1 MQKST
6 SSNNNIFTRRNIL
19 WFAIPSLLGLFFFMT
34 PIPYKESFS
43 IPIAILK
50 DELLFIIGDS
60 IHKIILAIMLI
71 ASIGYLW
78 VLLLKPKFVIRNPFF
93 KALFSVA
100 PIWGILRILGFVFA
114 LMIYFQRGP
123 EQILNGDTGTFVY
136 NDLLPTL
143 FSVFIFAGFLLPLL
157 THFGLLELF
166 GTWLTKI
173 MRPIFNLPGRSAID
187 CLASW
192 LGDGSVGIIMSS
204 KQYEEK
210 SYTQREAAVI
220 GTTFS
225 AVSISF
231 CLVVLSQVKL
241 DHMFIPFY
249 LVVCL
254 AGIVVAIIVPRIP
267 PLSKKADKWID
278 NSDKTEDIEA
288 IPHGQSVIKY
298 GFYNAI
304 NTTNKIEKPWMIV
317 LEGVKNSIDMIVGIL
332 PIVMAIGTIGLVVST
347 YTPLFEW
354 LGKPFVP
361 LMKLLQIPEAA
372 EASKCMV
379 VGFADMFI
387 PSILASSIESEMT
400 RFIVAAVSVTQ
411 LIFLSEVGAL
421 LLGSKIPINLWEL
434 FVIFIQRTLVSLP
447 IIAILAHFIF

>member
-1 MQKST
+1 MHKEK
-6 SSNNNIFTRRNIL
+6 NIYTLRNIL
-19 WFAIPSLLGLFFFMT
+19 WFAIPSLLGVFCFMT

-50 DELLFIIGDS
+50 DELLSIIGDRMPLL
-60 IHKIILAIMLI
+60 IAAIMVT
-71 ASIGYLW
+71 ASVGYL
-78 VLLLKPKFVIRNPFF
+78 LSIIFKPKAIWNSRFL
-93 KALFSVA
+93 KALFVVA
-100 PIWGILRILGFVFA
+100 PIWGILRIVGTIFTFMVMFNS
-114 LMIYFQRGP
+114 GP
-123 EQILNGDTGTFVY
+123 EMILNADTGTFVY
-136 NDLLPTL
+136 SDLLPTL

-173 MRPIFNLPGRSAID
+173 MRPLFNLPGRSAID

-241 DHMFIPFY
+241 DHLFVPFY
-249 LVVCL
+249 AVVCIT
-254 AGIVVAIIVPRIP
+254 GIIVAIIVPRMP
-267 PLSKKADKWID
+267 PLSRKTDKWID
-278 NSDKTEDIEA
+278 GSDKTVDKEA
-288 IPHGQSVIKY
+288 IPKGENVIKY
-298 GFYNAI
+298 GFYKAVK
-304 NTTNKIEKPWMIV
+304 TTDAIEKPWHIV
-317 LEGVKNSIDMIVGIL
+317 LEGLKNSLDMLVGIL
-332 PIVMAIGTIGLVVST
+332 PVVMAIGTIGLIIST
-347 YTPLFEW
+347 YTPIFEW
-354 LGKPFVP
+354 LGMPFVP
-361 LMKLLQIPEAA
+361 LLKLLQIPEAVD
-372 EASKCMV
+372 ASKCMV

-387 PSILASSIESEMT
+387 PSILASSIANEMT
-400 RFIVAAVSVTQ
+400 RFIIAAVSVTQ

-434 FVIFIQRTLVSLP
+434 FIIFLQRTLVSLP
-447 IIAILAHFIF
+447 IIAILAHLIF

>member
-1 MQKST
+1 MHKNQ
-6 SSNNNIFTRRNIL
+6 NIYTLRNIL
-19 WFAIPSLLGLFFFMT
+19 LFAIPSILGVFCFMT
-34 PIPYKESFS
+34 PIPYKDSFS

-50 DELLFIIGDS
+50 DELLFIIGDNIS
-60 IHKIILAIMLI
+60 SLIISVMLI
-71 ASIGYLW
+71 ASIGYLIAIIA
-78 VLLLKPKFVIRNPFF
+78 KPRFIYKNRFL
-93 KALFSVA
+93 KALFVVK
-100 PIWGILRILGFVFA
+100 PIWGILRILGTVFCFMV
-114 LMIYFQRGP
+114 LFNEGP
-123 EQILNGDTGTFVY
+123 ELILNADTGTFVF
-136 NDLLPTL
+136 NELLPTL

-231 CLVVLSQVKL
+231 CLVILSQVKL
-241 DHMFIPFY
+241 DHLFVPFY
-249 LVVCL
+249 AIVCF
-254 AGIVVAIIVPRIP
+254 AGVIVAIIVPRIP
-267 PLSKKADKWID
+267 PLSRKTDKWID
-278 NSDKTEDIEA
+278 GTDKVYDKEA
-288 IPHGQSVIKY
+288 IPEGENVIKY
-298 GFYNAI
+298 GFYNAVK
-304 NTTNKIEKPWMIV
+304 TTSKIEKPIHIL
-317 LEGVKNSIDMIVGIL
+317 LEGLKNSLDMLIGIL
-332 PIVMAIGTIGLVVST
+332 PVVMAIGTIGLIIST
-347 YTPLFEW
+347 YTPIFGW

-361 LMKLLQIPEAA
+361 LLNLLQIPEAT

-387 PSILASSIESEMT
+387 PSILASSITSELT
-400 RFIVAAVSVTQ
+400 RFIIAAVSVTQ

-434 FVIFIQRTLVSLP
+434 FIIFLERTLISLP
-447 IIAILAHFIF
+447 IIALLAHLVF